1 MIHRCCWCMVTAA
14 VVCAAFMV
22 VLLAE
27 NAMHRTPP
35 PAVFKEPANW
45 KYVAAKRGHTFHAK
59 GCPGVPKQ
67 LLPYEL
73 MYGNSAQEMRNKDA
87 CPLCIK

>member
-67 LLPYEL
+67 LPPDEL